1 MNSLLIA
8 LFSYL
13 VTEIFKTN
21 ACMYSFQ
28 VVFYAFAITGI
39 MLFKG
44 AVVPMGNVR

>member
-1 MNSLLIA
+1 MTFMLIA

-21 ACMYSFQ
+21 ICLYSFQ

-44 AVVPMGNVR
+44 AVVPLGNIR